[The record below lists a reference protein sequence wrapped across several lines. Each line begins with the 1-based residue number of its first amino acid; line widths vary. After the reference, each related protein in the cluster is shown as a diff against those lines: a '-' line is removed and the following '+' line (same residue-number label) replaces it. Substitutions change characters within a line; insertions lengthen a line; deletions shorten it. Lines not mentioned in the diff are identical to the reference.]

1 MTDRVPGMPGR
12 CTGLVTGEELQKLQS
27 GEPFAITLRRDDQ
40 PIKEGTPYSKAAVL
54 PDALASAL
62 CPEVDDPAPKD
73 AFAALQE
80 KKADSVQRKTGTIIA
95 ANNCAHTPLKGLKLF
110 GKTTESGSVGDS
122 GSVTVNIIG
131 KNLLAHPYAESSVTR
146 NGITFT
152 AGEDGCVT
160 INGTATAGAN
170 LYLYES
176 KPSWLVGGKTYISS
190 GHRTD
195 LGVRVQIMYKNE
207 NGVMQYKNAAF
218 TWQDNYTFSKIYISV
233 DKGNTLNNLL
243 IYPQFEIGTQA
254 TEYEPY
260 KQPQT
265 LTVAVPGGLKSDGSV
280 CDEVDFSRGMIV
292 RRVDVEYPAEVPLTA
307 EELENYAALHTYSP
321 HTTVYNDSGADMEL
335 TYYTPSTAVQM
346 VHGANDAGKYLSIDK
361 HGCVYPAKIT
371 VNAEDVQYL
380 NETIDARFVILQADV
395 LRVIH
400 QQQTDGW
407 YCHIWSNNFI
417 ELYKKDLQTLSIA
430 DSGTVEVSYD
440 LPFGLTGDPV
450 VNVTACGKVFLRDIV
465 KVDEFTLLLIFEG
478 EPGASVSNINIS
490 ITGFTGN

>member
-62 CPEVDDPAPKD
+62 CPEVTDPAPKD

-110 GKTTESGSVGDS
+110 GTESTNDGDRIR
-122 GSVTVNIIG
+122 VTVTG
-131 KNLLAHPYAESSVTR
+131 KNLFDIRVLSGGY
-146 NGITFT
+146 FT
-152 AGEDGCVT
+152 YNAD
-160 INGTATAGAN
+160 GTATFQLPSSSVGADHRRKT
-170 LYLYES
+170 LKE
-176 KPSWLVGGKTYISS
+176 LVPQLEVGKTYTLSAETTGTSKYIYLNAPASRGWYFGKSLTITENDLNAMVNFYAS
-190 GHRTD
+190 GQGTSCIFSNI
-195 LGVRVQIMYKNE
+195 QIE
-207 NGVMQYKNAAF
+207 QGD
-218 TWQDNYTFSKIYISV
+218 T
-233 DKGNTLNNLL
+233 
-243 IYPQFEIGTQA
+243 A

-280 CDEVDFSRGMIV
+280 CDEVDFFRGMLV
-292 RRVDVEYPAEVPLTA
+292 RRVDVECPAEVPLTA

-346 VHGANDAGKYLSIDK
+346 VHGANDAGKYLSIDE

-371 VNAEDVQYL
+371 VNAENVQYL
-380 NETIDARFVILQADV
+380 NETIDTRFNILHSNA
-395 LRVIH
+395 LSVIH
-400 QQQTDGW
+400 TEQRNGW
-407 YCHIWSNNFI
+407 LCRIWSNNVI
-417 ELYKKDLQTLSIA
+417 ELYKKDQQTRNVA
-430 DSGTVEVSYD
+430 DNGAVEVYYD
-440 LPFGLTGDPV
+440 LPFALMDDPV
-450 VNVTACGKVFLRDIV
+450 VNVTACGKVFLRDVV

-478 EPGASVSNINIS
+478 DPGASVSNINIS
-490 ITGFTGN
+490 ITGFTGG